1 MIILHIVLLTFTYLV
16 IVPKLCETFL
26 KFPKPNQL
34 FIIQII
40 VSFASLANQSKR
52 PIADV
57 DEISKW
63 VEILI
68 VVGFPRLVL
77 PLAQLVLHLQ
87 ETVRAEPVGRAIFQ
101 LSLQKEKN

>member
-1 MIILHIVLLTFTYLV
+1 MI
-16 IVPKLCETFL
+16 KLRSACS
-26 KFPKPNQL
+26 PAPNRTQ
-34 FIIQII
+34 
-40 VSFASLANQSKR
+40 VSLEAESAGAAGRDRYPSLANQSKR

-63 VEILI
+63 VELLI

-87 ETVRAEPVGRAIFQ
+87 ETVRAEPVGLAIFQ